1 MTFQAYLDSIK
12 AKTGK
17 TPADFIALAREKGL
31 LVDGMK
37 ATPILAW
44 LKEDFD
50 LGSGHAMA
58 IVGILKEALE
68 PRPSN
73 EARIATQFAG
83 GRSVWQQPYDEL
95 LARIR
100 EFGADVSVV
109 ATDSYL
115 SLLRGTTKFAVIYT
129 TAARMDVGLK
139 LKGGPSVPELVEGRL
154 TPAGSWNSMV
164 THRVRIADAAELDAE
179 LLAWLREAYDRAA

>member
-12 AKTGK
+12 AKTGMG
-17 TPADFIALAREKGL
+17 PEDFVALAREKGL
-31 LVDGMK
+31 LVEGMK

-58 IVGILKEALE
+58 IFGILKDTLQ
-68 PRPSN
+68 PRSST
-73 EARIATQFAG
+73 EGRIAARLAG
-83 GRSVWQQPYDEL
+83 GNSVWQKPWDDL
-95 LARIR
+95 RARVHG
-100 EFGADVSVV
+100 FGPDVSVS
-109 ATDSYL
+109 ATDTYL
-115 SLLRGTTKFAVIYT
+115 SLLRGTKKFAVAYF
-129 TAARMDVGLK
+129 TAKRMDVGIK
-139 LKGGPSVPELVEGRL
+139 LKGSAPVPELVEGRL